1 MYQREIMLYTRGR
14 SWRSWRLKR
23 LLRRGGYNFEVVDIA
38 DDSAG
43 RPELLKAVHLE
54 VAMPYVFVD
63 HRPAGG
69 FGAIR
74 ALARAGN
81 LARLLRDEL

>member
-1 MYQREIMLYTRGR
+1 MFQREIMLYTGGR

-23 LLRRGGYNFEVVDIA
+23 LLRRGGYHFEAVDIA
-38 DDSAG
+38 DGSAR
-43 RPELLKAVHLE
+43 RPELLKAVHPE
-54 VAMPYVFVD
+54 VALPYVFVD

-74 ALARAGN
+74 ALASAGN
-81 LARLLRDEL
+81 LAHLLRDDL